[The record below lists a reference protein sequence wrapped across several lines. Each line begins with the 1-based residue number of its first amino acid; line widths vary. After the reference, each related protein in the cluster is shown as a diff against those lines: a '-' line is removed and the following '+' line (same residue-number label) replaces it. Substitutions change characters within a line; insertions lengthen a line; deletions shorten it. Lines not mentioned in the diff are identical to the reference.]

1 MPRGQGEWLTP
12 VAHMRNM
19 ENMFTKLEKTDILQ
33 HVDLEKDISYF
44 RNERAKGHTAAFDL
58 FFSYTKTF
66 PLFDPR
72 KCRDDRKYL
81 PDTWENIYEQEE
93 GKPVP
98 ALTSMLYGRRPL
110 YDSPPGKHNRRAHIQ
125 NFYRKR
131 QVFAGPEKQRFTEDV
146 NFNI

>member
-1 MPRGQGEWLTP
+1 MSLENVNVNQDDFETFCDEHSKITDTATLNT
-12 VAHMRNM
+12 M
-19 ENMFTKLEKTDILQ
+19 EI
-33 HVDLEKDISYF
+33 
-44 RNERAKGHTAAFDL
+44 TAAN
-58 FFSYTKTF
+58 T
-66 PLFDPR
+66 
-72 KCRDDRKYL
+72 
-81 PDTWENIYEQEE
+81 EE